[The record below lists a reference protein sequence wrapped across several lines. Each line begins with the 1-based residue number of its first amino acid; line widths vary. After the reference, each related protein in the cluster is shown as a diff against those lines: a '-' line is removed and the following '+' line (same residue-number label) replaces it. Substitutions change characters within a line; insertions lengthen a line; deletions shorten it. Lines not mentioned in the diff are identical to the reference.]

1 MTGRAPKT
9 GPASLRQFGVFFVNS
24 RYLQLALRE
33 LRGNFQRPT
42 TLAALAG
49 LAIVVGISGPFDTIN
64 AFDLPQRMAYWA
76 VVVPMTYAAGM
87 MGSLLVEPA
96 LRATAVAF
104 KIVGL
109 SLGSALMVCLFLG
122 LFNALIGLEF
132 NLYEFALGFLSIYV
146 ICLVIDGMDHLIK
159 AEQRPQVDNAIPTAL
174 TPAILAR
181 LPLERR
187 GALVAMTVQD
197 HYVEVTTTKGK
208 TLILMRLSDAIAE
221 CAPCQ
226 GLQIHRSHWVALDQ
240 IAAARRLGDAAVVIL
255 KSGVELPVARSRLS
269 AVQQAGILPS
279 GGR

>member
-1 MTGRAPKT
+1 MTGRAAKT

-24 RYLQLALRE
+24 RHLHFALRE

-49 LAIVVGISGPFDTIN
+49 LAVVVGISGPFDTIN

-96 LRATAVAF
+96 LRANAVFFTIA
-104 KIVGL
+104 GR
-109 SLGSALMVCLFLG
+109 SLGSAFMVCLMLG
-122 LFNALIGLEF
+122 LFNALIGLRF

-146 ICLVIDGMDHLIK
+146 ICLVIDGMGHVIK
-159 AEQRPQVDNAIPTAL
+159 AEKRPQNDNTIPSVL

-221 CAPCQ
+221 CVPCQ

-255 KSGVELPVARSRLS
+255 KSGVELPVARSRLG
-269 AVQQAGILPS
+269 AVQQAGILPR